1 MSEHSVFPIL
11 IIKDNILTNKECKY
25 VASVLKDYSHILKE
39 HECFKGKSL
48 SGHDYNINLL
58 KEPKLQHLQG
68 PIRKRAQQFA
78 EKAGLKFRNE
88 IAVSWFNIQKPG
100 SVLQE
105 HAHPNA
111 ILAGVLYIEVDDKSS
126 PIYFHNPNHYI
137 NWMLRTDRQNKHY
150 GDYVSF
156 QPKAGDL
163 ILFNG
168 WLNHGSNLTANKSSK
183 RTVLSF
189 NIV

>member
-1 MSEHSVFPIL
+1 MNDYSVFPTL
-11 IIKDNILTNKECKY
+11 IIKDNILTKKECKY
-25 VASVLKDYSHILKE
+25 VVSVLKDYSRILKK
-39 HECFKGKSL
+39 HECFKGESL
-48 SGHDYNINLL
+48 SGHDPNINLL
-58 KEPKLQHLQG
+58 KEPKLRHLQG
-68 PIRKRAQQFA
+68 PIRKRAQQFG

-88 IAVSWFNIQKPG
+88 IAISWFNIQKPG
-100 SVLQE
+100 SILQE

-111 ILAGVLYIEVDDKSS
+111 ILAGVLFLEVDKDSS
-126 PIYFHNPNHYI
+126 PIYFYNPNPYI
-137 NWMLRTDRQNKHY
+137 QWMLRQTRNNQYY
-150 GDYVSF
+150 GDHVSF

-168 WLNHGSNLTANKSSK
+168 WLKHGSNLISNKSSK